1 MSDYVRK
8 KAIRYKISQDLVKEI
23 EDKIDKEDLS
33 ETPEEILSQQY
44 GLEYSYNHNKGTLE
58 INSGYNYD
66 KDESDLF
73 LDFLVDY
80 EYGANG
86 DFAEVR
92 LLTNKEFEKYKKIF
106 QKYFKIKNRNDI
118 RLVHYCYYNGVDEPS
133 VWEFE
138 EV

>member
-1 MSDYVRK
+1 
-8 KAIRYKISQDLVKEI
+8 
-23 EDKIDKEDLS
+23 LS

-80 EYGANG
+80 EYGADG

-92 LLTNKEFEKYKKIF
+92 FLTNKEFEKYKKIF
-106 QKYFKIKNRNDI
+106 QKYFKIKNRDDI

-133 VWEFE
+133 VWEFN